1 MYRSLNTHRRQGTDQ
16 STLETYL
23 GASHFSGLSVSY
35 LIISW
40 SETAQPSYLHANMC
54 HNVQKSIRNENINEK
69 PCFVRF
75 LPVLV

>member
-1 MYRSLNTHRRQGTDQ
+1 MYQSTDQ
-16 STLETYL
+16 STLEKYL
-23 GASHFSGLSVSY
+23 GVSPLSGLSVSF

-40 SETAQPSYLHANMC
+40 SETVQPSYLRANMC

-75 LPVLV
+75 PPVLV